1 MEGVGGAVNGSLKL
15 ALIRTRVVL
24 ESVRCVSVC
33 LCVCVSVCLCLCV
46 SVSLCLC
53 SLFSALCSLFSVLC
67 SLFSVLCSLFS
78 TFVIHCLLLVS
89 LADSLSLFL
98 PVSPSLPPFLPLS
111 LHPPAVSFYLSF
123 SDALTL
129 SAQVPKV
136 AGAAERDGVGSE
148 YCSGA
153 SSWGRWQ
160 GTRRAVVVEW

>member
-1 MEGVGGAVNGSLKL
+1 MTCACCYDEIKGTQDLRIYSHADSQILSALCSLF
-15 ALIRTRVVL
+15 
-24 ESVRCVSVC
+24 SV
-33 LCVCVSVCLCLCV
+33 
-46 SVSLCLC
+46 LC

-67 SLFSVLCSLFS
+67 SLCICFLFSTCLCVSVHCSLFS